1 MSVNH
6 TLYRFR
12 AADRKLLYVGK
23 TANPGARFAKHGLD
37 HSWWRAVATI
47 TLEHYDDNHLLAEA
61 EQQAIRNERPY
72 FNTVWNDARGVSHT
86 RIDQSARDYHFPPL
100 RTSIEPQ

>member
-12 AADRKLLYVGK
+12 AADGKLLYVGK

-47 TLEHYDDNHLLAEA
+47 TLEHYANNELLTQAER
-61 EQQAIRNERPY
+61 QAIRNERPY
-72 FNTVWNDARGVSHT
+72 FNTAFNDARGVSHSQIVV
-86 RIDQSARDYHFPPL
+86 RAYNFPSL
-100 RTSIEPQ
+100 RTTIEPQ